1 MKLLIERNVTDQ
13 FDTIIEEIM
22 VNENRV
28 KQYWINGPFLQAE
41 IKNHNRRMYP
51 SKIMEREAT
60 RYIKEKIE
68 DNQGLGELGH
78 PDNPTINLDRVSH
91 KIIMLTREGNNWI
104 GKAKV
109 IDTPLGKIVKNLM
122 DEGIKF
128 GVSSR
133 GLGSLKEENGVNI
146 VCEDYYLVTPADIVA
161 DPSGPNCWVE
171 SVMEGR
177 EWAFAGDGKIYEKA
191 KEAIEQSVVKGKVD
205 ELKLLVAF
213 ENIIG
218 EIARKK

>member
-22 VNENRV
+22 VNESRV

-51 SKIMEREAT
+51 SKIMEREAS
-60 RYIKEKIE
+60 RYIKEKIG
-68 DNQGLGELGH
+68 DNQGVGELGH

-91 KIIMLTREGNNWI
+91 KIIMLTREGTNWI
-104 GKAKV
+104 GKAKIV
-109 IDTPLGKIVKNLM
+109 DTPNGRIVKNLM

-161 DPSGPNCWVE
+161 DPSGPDCWSNAVI
-171 SVMEGR
+171 EGR
-177 EWAFAGDGKIYEKA
+177 EWSFNGNGELYEKA
-191 KEAIEQSVVKGKVD
+191 RKGIDESVVKGRID
-205 ELKLLVAF
+205 EMKLLVIF
-213 ENIIG
+213 ESIINNLN
-218 EIARKK
+218 KK